1 MLISEA
7 FAQAAAP
14 AQSDGSYMTL
24 VPLIGI
30 FVIFYLLLIRPQ
42 SKRAKEQKLMIEAL
56 QKGDEVITS
65 GGNLGKITN
74 VSESYVIVEIA
85 PTIEVTIVKTAI
97 QTLLPKGTLKDI
109 APRGGKGQKASKAV
123 KNAESKEEVAEIIED
138 KEVKKATRTKKANK
152 TDDSSEDKD
161 TESPKNNE
169 KD

>member
-1 MLISEA
+1 MLISDA

-14 AQSDGSYMTL
+14 AQSDGSFMTL
-24 VPLIGI
+24 IPLVGI

-65 GGNLGKITN
+65 GGNLGKILN

-85 PTIEVTIVKTAI
+85 PAIEVTIVKTAI

-109 APRGGKGQKASKAV
+109 APRGRAQKATKAT
-123 KNAESKEEVAEIIED
+123 KTTEPKEDAEV
-138 KEVKKATRTKKANK
+138 KEVKETKKTTKAK
-152 TDDSSEDKD
+152 KTKATDDSSENK
-161 TESPKNNE
+161 EAEAAKNNE

>member
-1 MLISEA
+1 MLISDA

-14 AQSDGSYMTL
+14 AQSDGSFMTL
-24 VPLIGI
+24 IPLVGI

-65 GGNLGKITN
+65 GGNLGKILN

-109 APRGGKGQKASKAV
+109 APRSRAQKATKAT
-123 KNAESKEEVAEIIED
+123 KTTEPKESADVEEV
-138 KEVKKATRTKKANK
+138 KEVKKTTRTKKAK
-152 TDDSSEDKD
+152 DTDDASENKE
-161 TESPKNNE
+161 TEASKNNE

>member
-1 MLISEA
+1 MLISDA

-14 AQSDGSYMTL
+14 AQSDGSFMTL
-24 VPLIGI
+24 IPLVGI

-65 GGNLGKITN
+65 GGNLGKILN

-109 APRGGKGQKASKAV
+109 APRSKAQKATKAT
-123 KNAESKEEVAEIIED
+123 KATEPKEDAEV
-138 KEVKKATRTKKANK
+138 KEVKKTTKAKKTKA
-152 TDDSSEDKD
+152 TDDASESKEAE
-161 TESPKNNE
+161 TPKNNE